1 MEWGGEAT
9 GSRLLANTI
18 WSAFHVLVLP
28 FSSWRI
34 VESLESVAHISCFRR
49 IEHLECYRWCR
60 WKARECA
67 TWMDALIRRVR
78 FVRGVCARFAQRIRC
93 LYLMRLQG
101 GHVHFAHRF
110 VSLSLRTC
118 LFTLALT
125 ALIILSLTILS
136 QGRYSFCLGRNGLRK
151 QLFDKTFL
159 LKAWASHAILVLY
172 GRTWRDLLILPGT
185 KCIHTLRCHA
195 KC

>member
-1 MEWGGEAT
+1 MHISFGKNSLFAIDGCDTVVLFPLVGVGLWWCLCKSFPLATMGKIGLRCGQVDGMEWGGEAT

-28 FSSWRI
+28 LSSWRI
-34 VESLESVAHISCFRR
+34 VESRR

-101 GHVHFAHRF
+101 GHVHFVIH
-110 VSLSLRTC
+110 VSWQ
-118 LFTLALT
+118 FT
-125 ALIILSLTILS
+125 I
-136 QGRYSFCLGRNGLRK
+136 
-151 QLFDKTFL
+151 
-159 LKAWASHAILVLY
+159 
-172 GRTWRDLLILPGT
+172 
-185 KCIHTLRCHA
+185 
-195 KC
+195 

>member
-1 MEWGGEAT
+1 MVVVGLWWCLCKSFPLATMGKFGLRCGQVDGMEWGGEAT

-28 FSSWRI
+28 LSSWRI
-34 VESLESVAHISCFRR
+34 VESRR

-93 LYLMRLQG
+93 LYLMRTCCPSFRLLVFTHMPFHSCFDG
-101 GHVHFAHRF
+101 LDNLIPNHF
-110 VSLSLRTC
+110 VSRSL
-118 LFTLALT
+118 
-125 ALIILSLTILS
+125 
-136 QGRYSFCLGRNGLRK
+136 
-151 QLFDKTFL
+151 
-159 LKAWASHAILVLY
+159 
-172 GRTWRDLLILPGT
+172 
-185 KCIHTLRCHA
+185 
-195 KC
+195 